1 MCKFDNAIGMHV
13 ASATDSF
20 LVSAALTV
28 AVRVNVMD
36 RKVEKISRSVIFRF
50 AGFVKP
56 YLRLVVGAALMGIGK
71 FTLPLAFPLVFK
83 YVIDVLLTSPP
94 KFDAVMRVID
104 RLCVTL
110 SGLAGYAATPTSKL
124 AALSIV
130 MLMLYGVQS
139 LASYYRN
146 YWAGVAGNR
155 LIFDLQCRLF
165 SHLQSLP
172 HSFFDQNPSG
182 AIVSRVLNDV
192 QQANELVSSAL
203 IDVWMDGI
211 SLALVV
217 VALLALDWRLALV
230 ALCISPLW
238 VAFMRFFSPRIKS
251 VSHRMQET
259 VEEIA
264 GQVHERV
271 AGASTIKSFGRED
284 YELEQFRL
292 QTQRLFDR
300 TIDKVKLAA
309 RQEMLVQLL
318 TRAAPTV
325 VIWIGALMII
335 RGTMTL
341 GTMVAFFS
349 YLGFLYLPL
358 ERFAQLSVVVSA
370 SMAAIERIFAFLDL
384 KPEIND
390 HALSRPFAV
399 RSGTVQFDDVSFG
412 YKAHHGK
419 SNGLALEN
427 LNLHVP
433 GGCRVA
439 LVGRSGAGKTTMA
452 SLIPR
457 FYEATRGRVL
467 IDGHDVRH
475 YTLKSLREHIALV
488 AQDALLFSAS
498 IGENLRYARPDATDE
513 MLTQALE
520 MANLREFV
528 EMLPDGLNTIIGER
542 GLKISGGQRQRLA
555 IARAFLKDS
564 KIVILDE
571 ATSAVDSESENQIH
585 DAMERL
591 MEGRTVFLIAHRLRS
606 AVTADLIVVLD
617 RGRIVETG
625 KHADLIR
632 RGNTY
637 AGLFNEQAHGLALP
651 QPGQRLRSRL
661 AL

>member
-1 MCKFDNAIGMHV
+1 
-13 ASATDSF
+13 
-20 LVSAALTV
+20 
-28 AVRVNVMD
+28 
-36 RKVEKISRSVIFRF
+36 
-50 AGFVKP
+50 
-56 YLRLVVGAALMGIGK
+56 MGIGK

-94 KFDAVMRVID
+94 KFDAVMRTID
-104 RLCVTL
+104 RLCV
-110 SGLAGYAATPTSKL
+110 GLAGVAGFPATATTKL
-124 AALSIV
+124 ATLSIV
-130 MLMLYGVQS
+130 MLALYAVQS
-139 LASYYRN
+139 LTSYYRN
-146 YWAGVAGNR
+146 YWGGLAGHR
-155 LIFDLQCRLF
+155 LIFDLQRRLF
-165 SHLQSLP
+165 THLQSLP

-192 QQANELVSSAL
+192 QQANELVGSAL

-211 SLALVV
+211 SLTLVV
-217 VALLALDWRLALV
+217 FALLMLDWRLALI

-259 VEEIA
+259 VEEIT
-264 GQVHERV
+264 GEVHERV
-271 AGASTIKSFGRED
+271 AGASTIKSFCRED
-284 YELEQFRL
+284 YEVEQFRVH
-292 QTQRLFDR
+292 TGRLLDR
-300 TIDKVKLAA
+300 TIDKVRLAA
-309 RQEMLVQLL
+309 RQEMLIQLL

-325 VIWIGALMII
+325 VIWVGALMII

-341 GTMVAFFS
+341 GTMIAFFS

-384 KPEIND
+384 KPEISD

-412 YKAHHGK
+412 YPAH
-419 SNGLALEN
+419 NGISRGLTLEN

-457 FYEATRGRVL
+457 FYEATHGRVL
-467 IDGHDVRH
+467 VDGRDVRH

-488 AQDALLFSAS
+488 AQDALLFSTS
-498 IGENLRYARPDATDE
+498 IRDNLRYARPDATDE
-513 MLTQALE
+513 MLQRALE

-528 EMLPDGLNTIIGER
+528 DSLPRGLDTIIGER
-542 GLKISGGQRQRLA
+542 GFKISGGQRQRLA

-571 ATSAVDSESENQIH
+571 ATSAVDSVSENQIH
-585 DAMERL
+585 KAMERL
-591 MEGRTVFLIAHRLRS
+591 MDGRTVFLIAHRLRS
-606 AVTADLIVVLD
+606 AVDADLIVVLD
-617 RGRIVETG
+617 AGRIVETG
-625 KHADLIR
+625 RHAELML
-632 RGNTY
+632 RGGAY
-637 AGLFNEQAHGLALP
+637 SRLFNEQARGLALP
-651 QPGQRLRSRL
+651 QPRSASRSRM
-661 AL
+661 ASI

>member
-1 MCKFDNAIGMHV
+1 MNPREVKF
-13 ASATDSF
+13 S
-20 LVSAALTV
+20 
-28 AVRVNVMD
+28 
-36 RKVEKISRSVIFRF
+36 KSVIFRF
-50 AGFVKP
+50 AGCLRP

-71 FTLPLAFPLVFK
+71 FTLPLAFPLAFK

-94 KFDAVMRVID
+94 KFDGLMRTID
-104 RLCVTL
+104 GWCVGLSRL
-110 SGLAGYAATPTSKL
+110 GGYTATPTNKL

-130 MLMLYGVQS
+130 MLTLYALQS
-139 LASYYRN
+139 LASFYRN
-146 YWAGVAGNR
+146 YWAGLAGNR
-155 LIFDLQCRLF
+155 LIFDLQRRLF
-165 SHLQSLP
+165 SHMQSLP

-182 AIVSRVLNDV
+182 SIVSRVLNDV
-192 QQANELVSSAL
+192 QQANELVGSVL
-203 IDVWMDGI
+203 IDVWMDAV
-211 SLALVV
+211 SLTLVV
-217 VALLALDWRLALV
+217 AALLALNWHLALV

-264 GQVHERV
+264 GEVHERV
-271 AGASTIKSFGRED
+271 AGASTIKSFCRE
-284 YELEQFRL
+284 EHEVRQFHGQTEILLE
-292 QTQRLFDR
+292 R

-309 RQEMLVQLL
+309 RQEMLIQLL

-325 VIWIGALMII
+325 VIWVGALMII

-341 GTMVAFFS
+341 GTMVAFSS

-370 SMAAIERIFAFLDL
+370 SMAAIERIFGFLDL
-384 KPEIND
+384 KPEITD

-399 RSGTVQFDDVSFG
+399 RNGTVQFDDVSFAYG
-412 YKAHHGK
+412 ARKGT
-419 SNGLALEN
+419 STGLALEG

-433 GGCRVA
+433 GGYRVA

-467 IDGHDVRH
+467 IDGRDVRH
-475 YTLKSLREHIALV
+475 YTLKSLREHVALV

-498 IGENLRYARPDATDE
+498 IRDNLRYARPEATDE
-513 MLTQALE
+513 MLLRALE
-520 MANLREFV
+520 MASLREFV
-528 EMLPDGLNTIIGER
+528 ESLPDGLDTIIGER
-542 GLKISGGQRQRLA
+542 GFKISGGQRQRLA

-585 DAMERL
+585 RAMELL
-591 MEGRTVFLIAHRLRS
+591 MNGRTVFMIAHRLRS
-606 AVTADLIVVLD
+606 AVTADLIVVMGD
-617 RGRIVETG
+617 GKIVETG
-625 KHADLIR
+625 THAELMR
-632 RGNTY
+632 RGGAY
-637 AGLFNEQAHGLALP
+637 ARLFNEQARGLSLVP
-651 QPGQRLRSRL
+651 QGQGFRQRLASL
-661 AL
+661 

>member
-1 MCKFDNAIGMHV
+1 MDPNA
-13 ASATDSF
+13 
-20 LVSAALTV
+20 
-28 AVRVNVMD
+28 
-36 RKVEKISRSVIFRF
+36 EKISRSVIFRF
-50 AGFVKP
+50 IRFLRP
-56 YLRLVVGAALMGIGK
+56 YLRLVVGAALMGVGK

-83 YVIDVLLTSPP
+83 YVIDVLLASPP
-94 KFDAVMRVID
+94 KFDSVMRVID
-104 RLCVTL
+104 HLCVAL
-110 SGLAGYAATPTSKL
+110 SGLAGYAATPTVKL
-124 AALSIV
+124 AALSVV
-130 MLMLYGVQS
+130 MLALYGVQS

-146 YWAGVAGNR
+146 YWAGLAGNR
-155 LIFDLQCRLF
+155 LIFDLQGRLF

-211 SLALVV
+211 SLTLVV
-217 VALLALDWRLALV
+217 VALLLLDWRLALV

-251 VSHRMQET
+251 VSHRIQET
-259 VEEIA
+259 VEEIS
-264 GQVHERV
+264 GEVHERV
-271 AGASTIKSFGRED
+271 IGASTIKSFCRED
-284 YELEQFRL
+284 YEVEQFRA
-292 QTQRLFDR
+292 QTQRLLER
-300 TIDKVKLAA
+300 TIDKVNLAA
-309 RQEMLVQLL
+309 RQEMLIQLL

-325 VIWIGALMII
+325 VIWVGALMII

-370 SMAAIERIFAFLDL
+370 SLAAIERIFALLDL
-384 KPEIND
+384 KPEISD
-390 HALSRPFAV
+390 HPLSRPFAA
-399 RSGTVQFDDVSFG
+399 RNGTVQFDDVSFG
-412 YKAHHGK
+412 YKAHHGM
-419 SNGLALEN
+419 SMGPALEG
-427 LNLHVP
+427 LNLQIP
-433 GGCRVA
+433 GGSRVA

-467 IDGHDVRH
+467 IDGRDVRH
-475 YTLKSLREHIALV
+475 YTLKSLRDQIGIV

-498 IGENLRYARPDATDE
+498 IRDNLRYARPDATDE
-513 MLTQALE
+513 MLKRALE

-528 EMLPDGLNTIIGER
+528 ESLPDGIDTIIGER

-564 KIVILDE
+564 RIVILDE
-571 ATSAVDSESENQIH
+571 ATSAVDSESENLIH
-585 DAMERL
+585 KAMERL
-591 MEGRTVFLIAHRLRS
+591 RDGRTVFLIAHRLRS

-625 KHADLIR
+625 RHAELMR
-632 RGNTY
+632 RGGTY
-637 AGLFNEQAHGLALP
+637 AGLFNEQARGLALAP
-651 QPGQRLRSRL
+651 AGYRSRMA